1 MTIHEFCDKLVS
13 ALSTAAIPEHI
24 RTEKDFEREFV
35 IPIALQ
41 VSGHRKDVHVYS
53 HPWNNKGR
61 CQPDCQT
68 AREHGQTAVGCPRC
82 WAESKKWAS
91 VLAFGTHHTFDLV
104 AKDASGKTL
113 AVEMKF
119 VAAKGGRMPNG
130 EIQRL
135 MGQCTLAKT
144 KHQFVIGV
152 CGYRGSLDPR
162 WDNDTQAV
170 RSWSEQAGISLIFR
184 AIG

>member
-1 MTIHEFCDKLVS
+1 MRIDLEEDGKLVKRLRLKK
-13 ALSTAAIPEHI
+13 ALSEQCRHDTP
-24 RTEKDFEREFV
+24 
-35 IPIALQ
+35 
-41 VSGHRKDVHVYS
+41 
-53 HPWNNKGR
+53 GR
-61 CQPDCQT
+61 
-68 AREHGQTAVGCPRC
+68 
-82 WAESKKWAS
+82 
-91 VLAFGTHHTFDLV
+91 HTFDLV

-152 CGYRGSLDPR
+152 CGYRGTLDHR

-184 AIG
+184 AVG